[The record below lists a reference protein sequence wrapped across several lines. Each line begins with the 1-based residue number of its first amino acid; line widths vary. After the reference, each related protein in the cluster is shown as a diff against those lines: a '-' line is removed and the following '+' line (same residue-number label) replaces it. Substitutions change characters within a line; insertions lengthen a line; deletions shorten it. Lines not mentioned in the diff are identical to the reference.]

1 MEKIILPEL
10 PEVKLERY
18 TTQYGLP
25 ELPEVL
31 VKGIVSVK
39 SSDLKTIVDAYN
51 EMATIVVA
59 QQNLITNLINAVT
72 ECREDI
78 SKIAKILEDIYET

>member
-1 MEKIILPEL
+1 MEKII
-10 PEVKLERY
+10 
-18 TTQYGLP
+18 LP

-39 SSDLKTIVDAYN
+39 SSDLKAIVDAYN

-59 QQNLITNLINAVT
+59 QQNLITNLTNAVT

>member
-1 MEKIILPEL
+1 MEKI
-10 PEVKLERY
+10 K
-18 TTQYGLP
+18 LP

-59 QQNLITNLINAVT
+59 QQDLITNLTNAVT

-78 SKIAKILEDIYET
+78 SKIAKILEGIYET

>member
-1 MEKIILPEL
+1 MEKI
-10 PEVKLERY
+10 K
-18 TTQYGLP
+18 LP

-39 SSDLKTIVDAYN
+39 SSDLKIIVDAYN

-59 QQNLITNLINAVT
+59 QQDLITNLTNAVT

-78 SKIAKILEDIYET
+78 SKIAKILEGIYET

>member
-1 MEKIILPEL
+1 MEKI
-10 PEVKLERY
+10 K
-18 TTQYGLP
+18 LP

-59 QQNLITNLINAVT
+59 QQDLITNLTNAVT

>member
-1 MEKIILPEL
+1 MEKI
-10 PEVKLERY
+10 K
-18 TTQYGLP
+18 LP

-59 QQNLITNLINAVT
+59 QQDLITTLTNAVT

>member
-1 MEKIILPEL
+1 MEKII
-10 PEVKLERY
+10 
-18 TTQYGLP
+18 LP

-59 QQNLITNLINAVT
+59 QQNLITNLTNAVA

>member
-1 MEKIILPEL
+1 MEKII
-10 PEVKLERY
+10 
-18 TTQYGLP
+18 LP

-59 QQNLITNLINAVT
+59 QQDLITNLTNAVT

-78 SKIAKILEDIYET
+78 SKIAKILEGIYET